1 MWCLP
6 LHFTAPHTS
15 LHLPP
20 LTAADILS
28 FISNILHNGNCLQF
42 ALVSHMN
49 IYVVLSCL
57 RILLGKGKTSLR
69 GVGRD
74 TEAEVLRE
82 NGQRNYFHRPQHE
95 KKNTTQHSR
104 PDDDFGWWCETGIS
118 PKGGKIPFN
127 PAPVIA
133 RTPKKAF
140 ECGPGGVRVEN
151 YVFIFIT
158 PAEQEKEFFYIATYM
173 ICRLSP
179 ALKPLGG
186 CILSEPD
193 STFRQE
199 GRRKRIV
206 NELRPR
212 MVMEFYC
219 CIVAHEV
226 MFVVCAGE

>member
-95 KKNTTQHSR
+95 KKTQHNIADLMMTSA
-104 PDDDFGWWCETGIS
+104 DDVRRGFL
-118 PKGGKIPFN
+118 
-127 PAPVIA
+127 
-133 RTPKKAF
+133 R
-140 ECGPGGVRVEN
+140 RVEK
-151 YVFIFIT
+151 FLST
-158 PAEQEKEFFYIATYM
+158 PRQS
-173 ICRLSP
+173 SP
-179 ALKPLGG
+179 A
-186 CILSEPD
+186 
-193 STFRQE
+193 
-199 GRRKRIV
+199 RRKKHLNVGRGV
-206 NELRPR
+206 
-212 MVMEFYC
+212 
-219 CIVAHEV
+219 
-226 MFVVCAGE
+226 